1 MPISGASAVQV
12 ALLTRRITQLTEHFR
27 THPKDHASRHGLQ
40 RMVGQRRRLMGY
52 LSRKDADTYRNLLK
66 EAEPEEI
73 ASRGTALR
81 RKPRRKEVTWHI
93 P

>member
-1 MPISGASAVQV
+1 MGLTKEEKTEIVTGFGKSDADTGASAVQV

-66 EAEPEEI
+66 ELN
-73 ASRGTALR
+73 LR
-81 RKPRRKEVTWHI
+81 K
-93 P
+93 